1 MKLVSADHYS
11 LAQLTEAYNQTR
23 VDYIVPMPMNEAR
36 LREYI
41 RCYDVDLSASWVAV
55 DGGIVLGLGMLGI
68 REGRAWITRVGV
80 LPSGRRRGIGRK
92 IIEALL
98 ATAERRNL
106 GTVWLE
112 VIKGNTPAY
121 QLFISKGFKE
131 TRELLVARR
140 PPRPNRNGHDLEDN
154 QFADGRVTSLD
165 RQEVLALLADRKT
178 KPNWLNEGESLWHFE
193 YLSGLRIDLSNQ
205 EIGWAGFHPKM
216 LQLTNIVV
224 DVIDGDPAIVTS
236 AVLGALHKY
245 YSTQDAVMENLPVS
259 DPVWPGFQAA
269 GYFDS
274 FRRIEMKRV

>member
-1 MKLVSADHYS
+1 MKLVSADHFS

-41 RCYDVDLSASWVAV
+41 QCYDVDLTASWVAV
-55 DGGIVLGLGMLGI
+55 DGSIVLGLGMLGI

-80 LPSGRRRGIGRK
+80 LPSGRRRGVGRK

-98 ATAERRNL
+98 ATAKKRNL

-112 VIKGNTPAY
+112 VIKGNAPAY
-121 QLFISKGFKE
+121 QLFRSSGFEE

-140 PPRPNRNGHDLEDN
+140 PPEPNHNGHDLEDSH
-154 QFADGRVTSLD
+154 FADGRITSLD
-165 RQEVLALLADRKT
+165 RQEVLALLASRKT
-178 KPNWLNEGESLWHFE
+178 KPNWLNESESLWHFE
-193 YLSGLRIDLSNQ
+193 YLSGLRIDLSDH

-224 DVIDGDPAIVTS
+224 DVIDGDPAFVTT
-236 AVLGALHKY
+236 AVLGALHRY

-274 FRRIEMKRV
+274 FRRIEMKRI

>member
-1 MKLVSADHYS
+1 MKLVSADNYS

-140 PPRPNRNGHDLEDN
+140 PPRPNHNGHDLEDN

>member
-41 RCYDVDLSASWVAV
+41 QCYDVDLSASWVAV
-55 DGGIVLGLGMLGI
+55 EGSIVLGLGMLGI

-98 ATAERRNL
+98 TTAEKRNL

-112 VIKGNTPAY
+112 VIKGNSPAY
-121 QLFISKGFKE
+121 ELFRSCGFKE

-140 PPRPNRNGHDLEDN
+140 PPKPNLNGHDLDDN
-154 QFADGRVTSLD
+154 EFAKGQVTSLD
-165 RQEVLALLADRKT
+165 RKDVLELLASRKT
-178 KPNWLNEGESLWHFE
+178 KPNWLNENESLWHFE
-193 YLSGLRIDLSNQ
+193 YLSGLRIDLSDQ
-205 EIGWAGFHPKM
+205 EIGWACFHPKM

-224 DVIDGDPAIVTS
+224 DVIEGDPAIVSS

-245 YSTQDAVMENLPVS
+245 YSTQDAIMENLPVS
-259 DPVWPGFQAA
+259 DPIWPGFQAA